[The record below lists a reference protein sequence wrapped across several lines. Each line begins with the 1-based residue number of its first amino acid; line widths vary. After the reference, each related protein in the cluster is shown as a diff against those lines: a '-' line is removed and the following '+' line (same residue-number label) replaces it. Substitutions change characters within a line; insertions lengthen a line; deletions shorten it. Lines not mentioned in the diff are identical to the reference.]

1 VSSIDAA
8 EMISLS
14 MSPFFP
20 TSFANQKLSS
30 EDIVPS
36 NDSNDKL
43 EEENVSQL
51 LHKVTA
57 SQTTAFF

>member
-1 VSSIDAA
+1 
-8 EMISLS
+8 